1 MTARLPLKS
10 YLLSFAALSSGAAY
24 LVPQQA
30 YAAATVSSPAD
41 AKDTSSHS
49 TKSSAEHKKT
59 QKPVKASREVITVTG
74 SHIANAHI
82 KSPTPISSL
91 NQQEI
96 LNQAPSNNI
105 ADLINQM
112 PQFAGSQTPQNSA
125 YSLSDG
131 LAGINALNL
140 RNLGAVRSLVLLDGR
155 RITPSAI
162 TGIVDI
168 NTIPQQLV
176 KRVDVVTGGASAQYG
191 S

>member
-1 MTARLPLKS
+1 
-10 YLLSFAALSSGAAY
+10 
-24 LVPQQA
+24 
-30 YAAATVSSPAD
+30 
-41 AKDTSSHS
+41 
-49 TKSSAEHKKT
+49 
-59 QKPVKASREVITVTG
+59 
-74 SHIANAHI
+74 
-82 KSPTPISSL
+82 
-91 NQQEI
+91 
-96 LNQAPSNNI
+96 
-105 ADLINQM
+105 M

-191 S
+191 SDAVAGVTNFVLDKTYTGHDIKIEVNPDFVRPNEIKELCGDITLLSSLVGETSSKIPLRDTLKWMLEAKQ